1 MREFANR
8 KINFTIVKVNE
19 DCNLMFD
26 VMQNAYKFVVP
37 QNAQIT
43 VSDLAKAVQN
53 KTKAEVNED
62 FIKSASYIITA
73 ALGNKKAAKAAQPL
87 WDTK

>member
-1 MREFANR
+1 
-8 KINFTIVKVNE
+8 
-19 DCNLMFD
+19 MFD
-26 VMQNAYKFVVP
+26 VMQNAYKFIV
-37 QNAQIT
+37 QNQSQIT

-73 ALGNKKAAKAAQPL
+73 ALGNKKPAKPA
-87 WDTK
+87 